1 MNDIYEHK
9 AKKYKYKYLKLKNEL
24 EGGNMTYGLYG
35 LNSYYENNLNLRTNN
50 KRFNEINYVHDLPLG
65 KDKYTK
71 DDNIIIKHLRD
82 NCTIDDTNNN
92 ITEYYPN
99 IKSFKFVPYGNIG
112 QKYGNIGQDDY
123 DKIQNLI
130 DTTYFTDVL
139 YKDINGNVNIKWTEL
154 NKLKIFRYK
163 GYSNEIS
170 EQIINAYADKATQ
183 LLADKTYKSD
193 NDGITEIREKTLNLR
208 SQRRCNEIHNYPDR
222 SPNSSPYPEILLE
235 KIIKDDEIQLLLS
248 SVPTGIKYD
257 NHPRMYKDPFTLANE
272 KLGILSWNLIINKAT
287 INCLMNHHEILFP
300 IRIILDMNPEKL
312 FYDNILQTER
322 SSEYIVEKNKYSNYM
337 GFFLIKFINDE
348 DDKYT
353 YNSRPHISRE
363 QYYIFF
369 IFKNYN
375 KYFDFPLHTYTLTN
389 FRNNIVNWGTV
400 TEKRTV
406 LFYEIF
412 QLICMYRKKEV
423 YFYLISKKNS
433 ENKSENIKSWIYS
446 DHLDYINFNNEIHI
460 LVSKH
465 DIITVAKEKEK
476 DVWNKISN
484 GKTIYRFID
493 YDEDYELIECHFGY
507 YNDYVVSKDSKDRF
521 CIKLG
526 NMNENTKQNLE
537 YIACI
542 NDINSDVYKL
552 DKVRIIKPIGENNII
567 KIEDIHNFDLNDDPI
582 MSINL
587 KDILQ
592 KI

>member
-1 MNDIYEHK
+1 MNDIYIYEHK
-9 AKKYKYKYLKLKNEL
+9 AKKYKYKYLKLKNVL

-35 LNSYYENNLNLRTNN
+35 LNSYYGNNLNLRTNQ
-50 KRFNEINYVHDLPLG
+50 RFNEINYVHDLPLNN
-65 KDKYTK
+65 DKYIK
-71 DDNIIIKHLRD
+71 DDNIIIQHLRD
-82 NCTIDDTNNN
+82 NCTIDHTNNN

-99 IKSFKFVPYGNIG
+99 IESFKFVPYRNID
-112 QKYGNIGQDDY
+112 QNDY

-130 DTTYFTDVL
+130 DTTYFTKEL
-139 YKDINGNVNIKWTEL
+139 YKDINGNVKWTEL

-163 GYSNEIS
+163 GYSDEIS
-170 EQIINAYADKATQ
+170 EQIINAYTDKATQ
-183 LLADKTYKSD
+183 LLADETYKSD
-193 NDGITEIREKTLNLR
+193 KDGITEIREKTLNLR
-208 SQRRCNEIHNYPDR
+208 SQRRCNEIHNYPDK
-222 SPNSSPYPEILLE
+222 SPNSSNFSSYEKILLDE
-235 KIIKDDEIQLLLS
+235 TIKDNEIQLLLS

-287 INCLMNHHEILFP
+287 INCLMNHHKILFP

-322 SSEYIVEKNKYSNYM
+322 SSEYIIEKNKYSNYM
-337 GFFLIKFINDE
+337 GFFLIKFINDK

-353 YNSRPHISRE
+353 HNSRPHISKE

-412 QLICMYRKKEV
+412 QLICMYRKNKV

-460 LVSKH
+460 LVSKY
-465 DIITVAKEKEK
+465 DIESVARKLSRVFWDKWDK
-476 DVWNKISN
+476 VDGKSN
-484 GKTIYRFID
+484 TIYRYID
-493 YDEDYELIECHFGY
+493 YDDDHELIECHFGY
-507 YNDYVVSKDSKDRF
+507 YFDPKFSKDSKDRF

-526 NMNENTKQNLE
+526 NMNENTKENLE
-537 YIACI
+537 NIACI
-542 NDINSDVYKL
+542 NDINSNVYKL
-552 DKVRIIKPIGENNII
+552 DKVRVIKPIGENNII
-567 KIEDIHNFDLNDDPI
+567 EIEDIHNFDLNDDPI

-587 KDILQ
+587 KDILS
-592 KI
+592 KM

>member
-71 DDNIIIKHLRD
+71 DDNIIIQHLRD

-139 YKDINGNVNIKWTEL
+139 YKDENGNVNIKWTEL

-183 LLADKTYKSD
+183 LLADETYKSD

-208 SQRRCNEIHNYPDR
+208 SQRRCNEIHNYPDKL
-222 SPNSSPYPEILLE
+222 SNSLPYPEILLE

-465 DIITVAKEKEK
+465 DIITVAKKEK
-476 DVWNKISN
+476 KDLWNKMSN
-484 GKTIYRFID
+484 GKIIYRFID
-493 YDEDYELIECHFGY
+493 YDKDYELIECHFGY
-507 YNDYVVSKDSKDRF
+507 YNDPKFSKDSKDRF

-587 KDILQ
+587 KDILS

>member
-9 AKKYKYKYLKLKNEL
+9 AKKYKYKYLKLKQEL
-24 EGGNMTYGLYG
+24 EGGKMIYGLYG

-99 IKSFKFVPYGNIG
+99 IKSFKFVPYGNIS
-112 QKYGNIGQDDY
+112 QDDY

-542 NDINSDVYKL
+542 NDINSNVYKL
-552 DKVRIIKPIGENNII
+552 DKVRNIKPIGENNII

>member
-9 AKKYKYKYLKLKNEL
+9 AKKYKYKYLKLKQEL
-24 EGGNMTYGLYG
+24 EGGKMIYGLYG

-99 IKSFKFVPYGNIG
+99 IKSFKFVPYGNIS
-112 QKYGNIGQDDY
+112 QDDY

-322 SSEYIVEKNKYSNYM
+322 LSEYIVEKNKYSNYM

-542 NDINSDVYKL
+542 NDINSNVYKL
-552 DKVRIIKPIGENNII
+552 DKVRNIKPIGENNII

>member
-9 AKKYKYKYLKLKNEL
+9 AKKYKYKYLKLKQEL
-24 EGGNMTYGLYG
+24 EGGKMIYGLYG

-99 IKSFKFVPYGNIG
+99 IKSFKFVPYGNIS
-112 QKYGNIGQDDY
+112 QDDY

-208 SQRRCNEIHNYPDR
+208 SQRRCNEIHNYPDKL
-222 SPNSSPYPEILLE
+222 SNSLPYPEILLE

-389 FRNNIVNWGTV
+389 FRNNIVN
-400 TEKRTV
+400 
-406 LFYEIF
+406 LLNIEI
-412 QLICMYRKKEV
+412 RE
-423 YFYLISKKNS
+423 
-433 ENKSENIKSWIYS
+433 
-446 DHLDYINFNNEIHI
+446 
-460 LVSKH
+460 
-465 DIITVAKEKEK
+465 
-476 DVWNKISN
+476 
-484 GKTIYRFID
+484 
-493 YDEDYELIECHFGY
+493 
-507 YNDYVVSKDSKDRF
+507 
-521 CIKLG
+521 
-526 NMNENTKQNLE
+526 
-537 YIACI
+537 
-542 NDINSDVYKL
+542 
-552 DKVRIIKPIGENNII
+552 
-567 KIEDIHNFDLNDDPI
+567 
-582 MSINL
+582 
-587 KDILQ
+587 
-592 KI
+592 

>member
-65 KDKYTK
+65 KYKYTK
-71 DDNIIIKHLRD
+71 DDNIIIQHLRD

-99 IKSFKFVPYGNIG
+99 IKSFKFVPYGNIS
-112 QKYGNIGQDDY
+112 QDDY

-542 NDINSDVYKL
+542 NDINSNVYKL
-552 DKVRIIKPIGENNII
+552 DKVRNIKPIGENNII

>member
-9 AKKYKYKYLKLKNEL
+9 AKKYKYKYLKLKNDL
-24 EGGNMTYGLYG
+24 EGGNMIYGLYG

-50 KRFNEINYVHDLPLG
+50 KRFNEINYVHDLPLD

-71 DDNIIIKHLRD
+71 DNIIIQHLRD

-99 IKSFKFVPYGNIG
+99 IKSFKFVPYGNIS
-112 QKYGNIGQDDY
+112 QDDY

-139 YKDINGNVNIKWTEL
+139 YKDENGNVNIKWTEL

-208 SQRRCNEIHNYPDR
+208 SQRRCNEIHNYPDKL
-222 SPNSSPYPEILLE
+222 SNSSPYPEILLE
-235 KIIKDDEIQLLLS
+235 KIIKDNEIQLLLS

-412 QLICMYRKKEV
+412 QLICMYRKKKV

-542 NDINSDVYKL
+542 NDINSNVYKL
-552 DKVRIIKPIGENNII
+552 DKVRNIKPIGENNII